1 MFLVYLYRMKW
12 IQIFLGVFFGCL
24 CVSCIRDEVPAG
36 TDIVGPGDG
45 LPDFSVVLNDGSV
58 LSRESLKGKVAVLV
72 FFHTGCPDCQTEL
85 PVIQR
90 LYEECASSA
99 EVCICAISREEGEAE
114 VASYWQAHALTIPYS
129 AQEDR
134 RVYAL
139 FSTSGVPKVYVC
151 GPDGKVISVYSDNP
165 IATYSELK
173 EDVEKARIFSS
184 YLFAEQMVSLNLPTR
199 IY

>member
-1 MFLVYLYRMKW
+1 MKW
-12 IQIFLGVFFGCL
+12 NRNFLGVLLGCL
-24 CVSCIRDEVPAG
+24 CFSCIRDEVPAG
-36 TDIVGPGDG
+36 GDIVKQGDW

-58 LSRESLKGKVAVLV
+58 VSRESLEEKVAVLV
-72 FFHTGCPDCQTEL
+72 FFHTGCPDCRKEL
-85 PVIQR
+85 PVIQQ
-90 LYEECASSA
+90 LYEEYASSP

-114 VASYWQAHALTIPYS
+114 VASYWQTHALTIPYS

-134 RVYAL
+134 KVYAL

-151 GPDGKVISVYSDNP
+151 GPDGRVVSVYSDNP

-173 EDVEKARIFSS
+173 EDVENARIFSS

-199 IY
+199 NY

>member
-12 IQIFLGVFFGCL
+12 NRIFLGVFFGCL

-58 LSRESLKGKVAVLV
+58 VSRESLKGKVAVLV
-72 FFHTGCPDCQTEL
+72 FFHTACPDCQQEL

-90 LYEECASSA
+90 LYEEYASSA

>member
-12 IQIFLGVFFGCL
+12 NLIFLGILLGCL
-24 CVSCIRDEVPAG
+24 CCTCIREDVTAG
-36 TDIVGPGDG
+36 EDIVEQGDW

-58 LSRESLKGKVAVLV
+58 VSRESLEGKVAVLV
-72 FFHTGCPDCQTEL
+72 FFHTGCPDCQKEL
-85 PVIQR
+85 PVIQQ
-90 LYEECASSA
+90 LYEEYASSPK
-99 EVCICAISREEGEAE
+99 VCICAISREEGEAE
-114 VASYWQAHALTIPYS
+114 VASYWQTHALTIPYS

-134 RVYAL
+134 KVYAL

-151 GPDGKVISVYSDNP
+151 GPDGRVVSAYSDNP

-173 EDVEKARIFSS
+173 EDVENARIFSS

>member
-12 IQIFLGVFFGCL
+12 NLIFLGILLGCL
-24 CVSCIRDEVPAG
+24 CFSCIRDEVPAG
-36 TDIVGPGDG
+36 EDIVKQGDR

-58 LSRESLKGKVAVLV
+58 VSRELLEGKVAVLV
-72 FFHTGCPDCQTEL
+72 FFHTDCPDCQKEL
-85 PVIQR
+85 PVIQQ
-90 LYEECASSA
+90 LYEEYASLP
-99 EVCICAISREEGEAE
+99 EVCICAISREEGEVE
-114 VASYWQAHALTIPYS
+114 VASYWQTHALTIPYS

-134 RVYAL
+134 KVYAL

-151 GPDGKVISVYSDNP
+151 GPDGRVVSVYSDNP

-173 EDVEKARIFSS
+173 EDVENARIFSS

-199 IY
+199 NY

>member
-1 MFLVYLYRMKW
+1 MDSD
-12 IQIFLGVFFGCL
+12 FLGVFFGCL

-72 FFHTGCPDCQTEL
+72 FFHTGCPDCQKEL

-90 LYEECASSA
+90 LYEEYASSS

-173 EDVEKARIFSS
+173 EDVENARIFSS

>member
-12 IQIFLGVFFGCL
+12 NRIFLGVLLGCL

-36 TDIVGPGDG
+36 TDIVGPGDC

-58 LSRESLKGKVAVLV
+58 VSRESLKGKVVVLV
-72 FFHTGCPDCQTEL
+72 FFHTGCPDCQKEL

-90 LYEECASSA
+90 LYEEYASSA

-173 EDVEKARIFSS
+173 EDVENARIFSS

-199 IY
+199 NY

>member
-12 IQIFLGVFFGCL
+12 NLIFLGVLLGCL
-24 CVSCIRDEVPAG
+24 CFSCIRDEVPAG
-36 TDIVGPGDG
+36 EDIVKQGDR

-58 LSRESLKGKVAVLV
+58 VSRESLEGKVAVLV
-72 FFHTGCPDCQTEL
+72 FFHTGCPDCQKEL
-85 PVIQR
+85 PVIQQ
-90 LYEECASSA
+90 LYEEYASSP

-114 VASYWQAHALTIPYS
+114 VASYWQTHALTIPYS

-134 RVYAL
+134 KVYAL

-151 GPDGKVISVYSDNP
+151 GPDGRVVSVYCDNP

-173 EDVEKARIFSS
+173 EDVENARIFSS

-199 IY
+199 NY

>member
-12 IQIFLGVFFGCL
+12 NRIFLGVFLGCL
-24 CVSCIRDEVPAG
+24 CLSCIRDEVPAG
-36 TDIVGPGDG
+36 ADIVGPGDR

-58 LSRESLKGKVAVLV
+58 VSRESLRGKVAVLV
-72 FFHTGCPDCQTEL
+72 FFHTDCPDCQQEL

-90 LYEECASSA
+90 LYEEYASSA
-99 EVCICAISREEGEAE
+99 EVCICAVSREEGEAE

-151 GPDGKVISVYSDNP
+151 GPDGKVVSVYSDNP

-173 EDVEKARIFSS
+173 EDVENARIFSS

-199 IY
+199 NY

>member
-1 MFLVYLYRMKW
+1 MFLVYLYCMKW
-12 IQIFLGVFFGCL
+12 YRNFLGVLFGCL
-24 CVSCIRDEVPAG
+24 CVSCIREEVPAG
-36 TDIVGPGDG
+36 TDIVKPGDC
-45 LPDFSVVLNDGSV
+45 LPDFSVILNDGSV
-58 LSRESLKGKVAVLV
+58 VSRESLKGKVAVLV
-72 FFHTGCPDCQTEL
+72 FFHTGCPDCEQEL

-90 LYEECASSA
+90 LYEEYASSPD
-99 EVCICAISREEGEAE
+99 VYICAISREEGEEE

-129 AQEDR
+129 AQDDR

-151 GPDGKVISVYSDNP
+151 GPDGKVVSVYSDNP
-165 IATYSELK
+165 IATYSELR
-173 EDVEKARIFSS
+173 EDVENARIFSS

>member
-72 FFHTGCPDCQTEL
+72 FFYTGCPDCQKEL

-173 EDVEKARIFSS
+173 EDVEKARIFSP

>member
-12 IQIFLGVFFGCL
+12 NQNFLGVLLGCL
-24 CVSCIRDEVPAG
+24 CFSCIRDEVPAG
-36 TDIVGPGDG
+36 EDIVKQGDR

-58 LSRESLKGKVAVLV
+58 VSRELLEGKVAVLI
-72 FFHTGCPDCQTEL
+72 FFHTGCPDCQKEL
-85 PVIQR
+85 PVIQQ
-90 LYEECASSA
+90 LYEEYASSP
-99 EVCICAISREEGEAE
+99 EVCICAISREEGESE
-114 VASYWQAHALTIPYS
+114 VASYWQTHALTIPYS

-134 RVYAL
+134 KVYAL

-151 GPDGKVISVYSDNP
+151 GPDGRVVSVYSDNP

-173 EDVEKARIFSS
+173 EDVENARIFSS